1 MIREQA
7 VIKILENG
15 VRLCLKLQTSHI
27 ASMYFE
33 AFLDKK
39 KKNDAITKQA
49 MNTNDTDESNSD

>member
-1 MIREQA
+1 MA

-33 AFLDKK
+33 SWLDKK
-39 KKNDAITKQA
+39 KKNDYIIAQYLKENQ
-49 MNTNDTDESNSD
+49 NV